1 MAEAEQYARTLS
13 KRHPIPPDLARG
25 RQDGSSRLLEK
36 HFRTRMRC
44 RDLDFV
50 DVFGDWARLEGQKR
64 QFQFRR
70 SGMGQ
75 VFQQPA
81 RTGKIT
87 LLRTAERPAQ
97 QVSSTSPEAMP
108 PALGGTWQSNLQTV
122 YEVSQDGNR
131 FTWTVAAAG
140 QVAVG
145 LASRTGVAA
154 SWQDQNGTLTQ
165 ATGRITQINSA
176 DRATRIEWDNGVMFF
191 RQ

>member
-108 PALGGTWQSNLQTV
+108 PAWEVLGKATCRPSMRCHRMETGLPGPLQPPARLQSGWPRAPESRRRGKTRMAR
-122 YEVSQDGNR
+122 SPR
-131 FTWTVAAAG
+131 RPA
-140 QVAVG
+140 
-145 LASRTGVAA
+145 ASRRSTRRTAPRE
-154 SWQDQNGTLTQ
+154 SSGTT
-165 ATGRITQINSA
+165 A
-176 DRATRIEWDNGVMFF
+176 
-191 RQ
+191 